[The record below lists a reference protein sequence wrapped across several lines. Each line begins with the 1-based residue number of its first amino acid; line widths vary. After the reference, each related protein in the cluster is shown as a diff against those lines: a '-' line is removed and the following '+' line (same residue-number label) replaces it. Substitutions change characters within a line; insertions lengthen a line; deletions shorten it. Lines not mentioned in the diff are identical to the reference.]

1 MQLVDCKRKKGRRPL
16 ILHESL
22 CLELFPSVSFLTL
35 PPSYPFPLHPRLAFP
50 FSSHCPQPSSLFSIS
65 VKLLSFSWN
74 SLLYLYRYFLCFFHL
89 SDTHRGISRYH
100 FYFES
105 PTCHV
110 VKEGLFSHLYLVAW
124 TKVFLLPPLLL
135 I

>member
-50 FSSHCPQPSSLFSIS
+50 FSSHCPQPSFLFPSSLPLPSPVPLPLNPASPPFQSCYCLTLHDYQHNNKS
-65 VKLLSFSWN
+65 NNKNNYYFYCYQYYYYQ
-74 SLLYLYRYFLCFFHL
+74 SLHCMHF
-89 SDTHRGISRYH
+89 DYH
-100 FYFES
+100 G
-105 PTCHV
+105 C
-110 VKEGLFSHLYLVAW
+110 
-124 TKVFLLPPLLL
+124 
-135 I
+135 